1 MAEKKRDRVRWV
13 SETKRKGS
21 GMSAMMFAGMLA
33 VWGLVLLVAVAAV
46 WFAWS
51 ALRDVWDELRNR

>member
-1 MAEKKRDRVRWV
+1 
-13 SETKRKGS
+13 
-21 GMSAMMFAGMLA
+21 MSAMVFAGMCV

-51 ALRDVWDELRNR
+51 ALRDVWDDERNG